1 MLHVKQDE
9 SQFVYFGHTL
19 IEKQPRM
26 DGVLFIGLDR
36 SKAQEN
42 GLARAFP
49 VSRFLPCTKHLR
61 DNVNSNLA
69 SLQLTQTG
77 NHERHFWRRQ
87 ANGEGFN

>member
-9 SQFVYFGHTL
+9 SQFVCFGLTL

-42 GLARAFP
+42 GLARVIH
-49 VSRFLPCTKHLR
+49 VSRFLPFTKHVR
-61 DNVNSNLA
+61 DNINA
-69 SLQLTQTG
+69 SLQ
-77 NHERHFWRRQ
+77 
-87 ANGEGFN
+87 AFN